1 MYRFT
6 KILLLT
12 ALILL
17 GLCEISFS
25 VVQDTL
31 AQQTDTTVIIGP
43 LEVDTTQVDTV
54 KIDTVRTDTSSNL
67 NQVGQD
73 TGKAL
78 SEIENLISVGVIL
91 AIIIA
96 LIITY
101 FLNRFVVVVL
111 DNLSE
116 QFTSYRLGI
125 KRMVPVVR
133 LIIWSFAIYIIIA
146 GIINPPMSTVIT
158 VLASIGIAVGFAAQD
173 ILKNIFGGFIII
185 MDRPFQVGDKIQVAE
200 HYGEVISIG
209 LRSSRIVTPDD
220 SVVTIPN
227 SELMNTAVSNANSS
241 ALDCQVVAEI
251 FLPMNV
257 DVDTV
262 KRIAY
267 RAAVSSRYVYLQK
280 PISIIALNE
289 VHEENFVLKLRVKAY
304 VLDIRYEFPFKSD
317 MTELILSE
325 LKQRDI
331 LPKQKYID
339 KSQIL

>member
-1 MYRFT
+1 M
-6 KILLLT
+6 
-12 ALILL
+12 
-17 GLCEISFS
+17 
-25 VVQDTL
+25 QDTL

-43 LEVDTTQVDTV
+43 VQIDTTLMDTV
-54 KIDTVRTDTSSNL
+54 KLDTARVDTSSNL
-67 NQVGQD
+67 EQVAQD
-73 TGKAL
+73 TDKAL

-111 DNLSE
+111 ENLSE

-133 LIIWSFAIYIIIA
+133 LVIWAFAIYIIIA
-146 GIINPPMSTVIT
+146 GIITPPMSTIIT
-158 VLASIGIAVGFAAQD
+158 VLASVGIAVGFAAQD

-200 HYGEVISIG
+200 HYGEVLSIG

-257 DVDTV
+257 DVDAV

-280 PISIIALNE
+280 PIAIIALNE

-331 LPKQKYID
+331 LPNQKYID
-339 KSQIL
+339 KS

>member
-1 MYRFT
+1 MCRFT
-6 KILLLT
+6 KVLVLT
-12 ALILL
+12 AVIVL
-17 GLCEISFS
+17 GFYDVGLSA
-25 VVQDTL
+25 VQDTE
-31 AQQTDTTVIIGP
+31 AQPQDTTVIIGP
-43 LEVDTTQVDTV
+43 VQIDSTQIDTV
-54 KIDTVRTDTSSNL
+54 KIDTVRVDTSSNL
-67 NQVGQD
+67 QQVGQD
-73 TGKAL
+73 TGKAI

-91 AIIIA
+91 AIIVA

-101 FLNRFVVVVL
+101 FLNRFVVIVL
-111 DNLSE
+111 ENLSE

-125 KRMVPVVR
+125 KRMVPVIR
-133 LIIWSFAIYIIIA
+133 LVIWTFAIYIIVA
-146 GIINPPMSTVIT
+146 GIINPPLSTVIT
-158 VLASIGIAVGFAAQD
+158 VLASVGIAVGFAAQD
-173 ILKNIFGGFIII
+173 ILRNIFGGFIII

-227 SELMNTAVSNANSS
+227 SELMNKEVSNANSS

-257 DVDTV
+257 DVDAV

-280 PISIIALNE
+280 PIAIIALNE
-289 VHEENFVLKLRVKAY
+289 VHEENFVLKLRLKAY

-325 LKQRDI
+325 LKQRDM
-331 LPKQKYID
+331 LPKQKHI
-339 KSQIL
+339 SES

>member
-1 MYRFT
+1 MYRIV
-6 KILLLT
+6 KIFLL
-12 ALILL
+12 AGMVLL
-17 GLCEISFS
+17 GLSDEGLS
-25 VVQDTL
+25 VQQDTV
-31 AQQTDTTVIIGP
+31 AQQADTLVVISPVEIG
-43 LEVDTTQVDTV
+43 TTQIDTV
-54 KIDTVRTDTSSNL
+54 KIDTARIDTSSNL
-67 NQVGQD
+67 NQVGQES
-73 TGKAL
+73 GKTL

-101 FLNRFVVVVL
+101 FLNRFVVLVL
-111 DNLSE
+111 ENLSE
-116 QFTSYRLGI
+116 KFTSYRLGI

-133 LIIWSFAIYIIIA
+133 LIIWTFAIYIIIA
-146 GIINPPMSTVIT
+146 GIINPPLSTIIT
-158 VLASIGIAVGFAAQD
+158 VLASVGIAVGFAAQD

-200 HYGEVISIG
+200 HYGEVLSIG

-227 SELMNTAVSNANSS
+227 SELMNKAVSNTNSS

-251 FLPMNV
+251 FLPMDV
-257 DVDTV
+257 DVDAV

-280 PISIIALNE
+280 PIAIIALNE

-325 LKQRDI
+325 LKQRDM

-339 KSQIL
+339 ES

>member
-1 MYRFT
+1 MYQFT

-12 ALILL
+12 GIIFL
-17 GLCEISFS
+17 GCYDITLPA
-25 VVQDTL
+25 VQDTVV
-31 AQQTDTTVIIGP
+31 QQPDTTVIIDT
-43 LEVDTTQVDTV
+43 VQIIDTTQIDTV
-54 KIDTVRTDTSSNL
+54 KLDTARADTSSNL
-67 NQVGQD
+67 DKVGED

-96 LIITY
+96 LIFTY
-101 FLNRFVVVVL
+101 FLNRFVVLVL
-111 DNLSE
+111 ENLSE

-125 KRMVPVVR
+125 KRMVPVIR
-133 LIIWSFAIYIIIA
+133 LIIWTFAIYVIIA
-146 GIINPPMSTVIT
+146 GIINPPLSTIIT
-158 VLASIGIAVGFAAQD
+158 VLASVGIAVGFAAQD

-185 MDRPFQVGDKIQVAE
+185 MDRPFQVGDKIEVAD
-200 HYGEVISIG
+200 HYGEVLSIG

-227 SELMNTAVSNANSS
+227 SELMNKAVSNANSS

-251 FLPMNV
+251 YLPMNV
-257 DVDTV
+257 DVDAV

-280 PISIIALNE
+280 PIAIIALNE

-325 LKQRDI
+325 LKKRDM
-331 LPKQKYID
+331 LPKQKYVD
-339 KSQIL
+339 NS

>member
-1 MYRFT
+1 MDRIL
-6 KILLLT
+6 KIFLLVGI
-12 ALILL
+12 ILF
-17 GLCEISFS
+17 GLSDVGLS
-25 VVQDTL
+25 VQQDTV
-31 AQQTDTTVIIGP
+31 AQQPDTTVIISP
-43 LEVDTTQVDTV
+43 IEIDTMQIDTI
-54 KIDTVRTDTSSNL
+54 KIDTARNDTSSSL
-67 NQVGQD
+67 NQVGED

-78 SEIENLISVGVIL
+78 SEIENLISVGIIL

-111 DNLSE
+111 ENLSE
-116 QFTSYRLGI
+116 KFTSYRLGI

-133 LIIWSFAIYIIIA
+133 LVIWTFAIYIIIA
-146 GIINPPMSTVIT
+146 GIINPPLSTIIT
-158 VLASIGIAVGFAAQD
+158 VLASVGIAVGFAAQD

-200 HYGEVISIG
+200 HYGEVLSIG

-227 SELMNTAVSNANSS
+227 SELMNKAVSNSNSS

-251 FLPMNV
+251 FLPMDV
-257 DVDTV
+257 DVDAV

-280 PISIIALNE
+280 PIAIIALNE

-325 LKQRDI
+325 LKQRDM

-339 KSQIL
+339 ES

>member
-1 MYRFT
+1 MGRFT
-6 KILLLT
+6 KILFLFF
-12 ALILL
+12 ILFL
-17 GLCEISFS
+17 RLYGIGFS
-25 VVQDTL
+25 AVQD
-31 AQQTDTTVIIGP
+31 QDTVAVQPDTAVSVSSLKIDTV
-43 LEVDTTQVDTV
+43 QVDIV
-54 KIDTVRTDTSSNL
+54 KIDTARADTTTNL
-67 NQVGQD
+67 EKVGQE
-73 TGKAL
+73 TGKTL

-101 FLNRFVVVVL
+101 LLNRFVVVVL

-116 QFTSYRLGI
+116 RFTSYRLGI

-146 GIINPPMSTVIT
+146 GIINPSMSTVIT

-200 HYGEVISIG
+200 HYGEVLSIG

-220 SVVTIPN
+220 SIVTIPN
-227 SELMNTAVSNANSS
+227 SELMNEAVSNSNSS

-251 FLPMNV
+251 FLPM
-257 DVDTV
+257 DIDIDAV

-267 RAAVSSRYVYLQK
+267 RAAVSSRYVFLKK
-280 PISIIALNE
+280 PIAIIALNE
-289 VHEENFVLKLRVKAY
+289 VHEENFVVKLRVKAY
-304 VLDIRYEFPFKSD
+304 VFDIRYEFPFKSD

-325 LKQRDI
+325 LKKRDM
-331 LPKQKYID
+331 LPIQEHIKQP
-339 KSQIL
+339 

>member
-1 MYRFT
+1 MYRIV
-6 KILLLT
+6 KIFLL
-12 ALILL
+12 AGIILL
-17 GLCEISFS
+17 GLSDVGLS
-25 VVQDTL
+25 VHQDTV
-31 AQQTDTTVIIGP
+31 AQQPDTTVIISP
-43 LEVDTTQVDTV
+43 IKIDTTQIDTI
-54 KIDTVRTDTSSNL
+54 KIDTARNDISSNL
-67 NQVGQD
+67 NQVGED

-78 SEIENLISVGVIL
+78 SEIENLISVGIIL

-101 FLNRFVVVVL
+101 FINRFVVVVL
-111 DNLSE
+111 ENLSE
-116 QFTSYRLGI
+116 KFTSYRLGI

-133 LIIWSFAIYIIIA
+133 LVIWTFAIYIIIA
-146 GIINPPMSTVIT
+146 GIINPPLSTIIT
-158 VLASIGIAVGFAAQD
+158 VLASVGIAVGFAAQD

-200 HYGEVISIG
+200 HYGEVLSIG

-227 SELMNTAVSNANSS
+227 SELMNKAVSNSNSS

-251 FLPMNV
+251 FLPMDV

-267 RAAVSSRYVYLQK
+267 RAAVSSRYIYLQK
-280 PISIIALNE
+280 PIAIIALNE

-325 LKQRDI
+325 LKQRDM

-339 KSQIL
+339 KS

>member
-1 MYRFT
+1 MYKYVR
-6 KILLLT
+6 ILILT
-12 ALILL
+12 ATIFL
-17 GLCEISFS
+17 GFYDVGLSA
-25 VVQDTL
+25 VQDTV
-31 AQQTDTTVIIGP
+31 AQQPDTTVIIGP
-43 LEVDTTQVDTV
+43 VQVDSMQM
-54 KIDTVRTDTSSNL
+54 DTIKLDTARADTSSNL
-67 NQVGQD
+67 DQVGQD

-111 DNLSE
+111 ENLSE

-133 LIIWSFAIYIIIA
+133 LVIWTFAIYIIIA
-146 GIINPPMSTVIT
+146 GIINPPLSTIIT
-158 VLASIGIAVGFAAQD
+158 VLASVGIAVGFAAQD

-200 HYGEVISIG
+200 HYGEVLSIG

-227 SELMNTAVSNANSS
+227 SELMNKAVSNANSS

-280 PISIIALNE
+280 PIAIIALNE

-325 LKQRDI
+325 LKQRDM
-331 LPKQKYID
+331 LPKQEYID
-339 KSQIL
+339 KS

>member
-1 MYRFT
+1 MYKFAR
-6 KILLLT
+6 ILILT
-12 ALILL
+12 ATIFL
-17 GLCEISFS
+17 GFYDVGLSA
-25 VVQDTL
+25 VQDTV
-31 AQQTDTTVIIGP
+31 AQQPDTTVIIGP
-43 LEVDTTQVDTV
+43 VQVDSMQM
-54 KIDTVRTDTSSNL
+54 DTIKLDTARTDTSSDL
-67 NQVGQD
+67 DQVGQD

-111 DNLSE
+111 ENLSE

-133 LIIWSFAIYIIIA
+133 LVIWTFAIYIIIA
-146 GIINPPMSTVIT
+146 GIINPPLSTIIT
-158 VLASIGIAVGFAAQD
+158 VLASVGIAVGFAAQD

-200 HYGEVISIG
+200 HYGEVLSIG

-227 SELMNTAVSNANSS
+227 SELMNKAVSNANSS

-280 PISIIALNE
+280 PIAIIALNE

-325 LKQRDI
+325 LKQRDM
-331 LPKQKYID
+331 LPKQEYID
-339 KSQIL
+339 KS

>member
-1 MYRFT
+1 MGRFA
-6 KILLLT
+6 KILFFT
-12 ALILL
+12 TIIWVGFYDV
-17 GLCEISFS
+17 GLAAA
-25 VVQDTL
+25 QDTV
-31 AQQTDTTVIIGP
+31 AQQPDTTVIVGP
-43 LEVDTTQVDTV
+43 VQIDSTKVDTANLDTA
-54 KIDTVRTDTSSNL
+54 RADTSSNL
-67 NQVGQD
+67 DQVGQD

-78 SEIENLISVGVIL
+78 SEIENLISVGIIL

-101 FLNRFVVVVL
+101 FLNRFVVLVL
-111 DNLSE
+111 ENLSE

-133 LIIWSFAIYIIIA
+133 LVIWTFALYIIIA
-146 GIINPPMSTVIT
+146 GIINPPLSTIIT
-158 VLASIGIAVGFAAQD
+158 VLASVGIAVGFAAQD

-185 MDRPFQVGDKIQVAE
+185 MDRPFQVGDKIQVAD
-200 HYGEVISIG
+200 HYGEVLSIG

-227 SELMNTAVSNANSS
+227 SELMNKAVSNTNSS

-251 FLPMNV
+251 FLPMDV

-280 PISIIALNE
+280 PIAIIALNE

-339 KSQIL
+339 KS

>member
-1 MYRFT
+1 
-6 KILLLT
+6 
-12 ALILL
+12 
-17 GLCEISFS
+17 
-25 VVQDTL
+25 
-31 AQQTDTTVIIGP
+31 
-43 LEVDTTQVDTV
+43 VDTANLDTA
-54 KIDTVRTDTSSNL
+54 RADTSSNL
-67 NQVGQD
+67 DQVGQD

-78 SEIENLISVGVIL
+78 SEIENLISVGIIL

-101 FLNRFVVVVL
+101 FLNRFVVLVL
-111 DNLSE
+111 ENLSE

-133 LIIWSFAIYIIIA
+133 LVIWTFALYIIIA
-146 GIINPPMSTVIT
+146 GIINPPLSTIIT
-158 VLASIGIAVGFAAQD
+158 VLASVGIAVGFAAQD

-185 MDRPFQVGDKIQVAE
+185 MDRPFQVGDKIQVAD
-200 HYGEVISIG
+200 HYGEVLSIG

-227 SELMNTAVSNANSS
+227 SELMNKAVSNTNSS

-251 FLPMNV
+251 FLPMDV

-280 PISIIALNE
+280 PIAIIALNE

-339 KSQIL
+339 KS

>member
-1 MYRFT
+1 MGRFA
-6 KILLLT
+6 KILFFT
-12 ALILL
+12 TIIWVGFYDV
-17 GLCEISFS
+17 GLAAA
-25 VVQDTL
+25 QDTVG
-31 AQQTDTTVIIGP
+31 QQPDTTVIVGP
-43 LEVDTTQVDTV
+43 VQIDSTKVDTANLDTA
-54 KIDTVRTDTSSNL
+54 RADTSSNL
-67 NQVGQD
+67 DQVGQD

-78 SEIENLISVGVIL
+78 SEIENLISVGIIL

-101 FLNRFVVVVL
+101 FLNRFVVLVL
-111 DNLSE
+111 ENLSE

-133 LIIWSFAIYIIIA
+133 LVIWTFALYIIIA
-146 GIINPPMSTVIT
+146 GIINPPLSTIIT
-158 VLASIGIAVGFAAQD
+158 VLASVGIAVGFAAQD

-185 MDRPFQVGDKIQVAE
+185 MDRPFQVGDKIQVAD
-200 HYGEVISIG
+200 HYGEVLSIG

-227 SELMNTAVSNANSS
+227 SELMNKAVSNTNSS

-251 FLPMNV
+251 FLPMDV

-280 PISIIALNE
+280 PIAIIALNE

-339 KSQIL
+339 KS

>member
-1 MYRFT
+1 MYKFAR
-6 KILLLT
+6 ILILT
-12 ALILL
+12 ATIFL
-17 GLCEISFS
+17 GFYDVGLSA
-25 VVQDTL
+25 VQDTV
-31 AQQTDTTVIIGP
+31 AQQPDTTVIIGP
-43 LEVDTTQVDTV
+43 VQVDS
-54 KIDTVRTDTSSNL
+54 IQMDTIKLDTARTDTSSDL
-67 NQVGQD
+67 DQVGQD

-111 DNLSE
+111 ENLSE

-133 LIIWSFAIYIIIA
+133 LVIWTFAIYIIIA
-146 GIINPPMSTVIT
+146 GIINPPLSTIIT
-158 VLASIGIAVGFAAQD
+158 VLASVGIAVGFAAQD

-200 HYGEVISIG
+200 HYGEVLSIG

-227 SELMNTAVSNANSS
+227 SELMNKAVSNANSS

-280 PISIIALNE
+280 PIAIIALNE

-325 LKQRDI
+325 LKQRDM
-331 LPKQKYID
+331 LPKQEYID
-339 KSQIL
+339 KS

>member
-1 MYRFT
+1 MYRFS
-6 KILLLT
+6 KIILLT
-12 ALILL
+12 TIIFL
-17 GLCEISFS
+17 GFYDVGLS
-25 VVQDTL
+25 VMQDQDTV
-31 AQQTDTTVIIGP
+31 AQQADTTVIVGP
-43 LEVDTTQVDTV
+43 VQIDTTQKDTV
-54 KIDTVRTDTSSNL
+54 NLDTTRADTSSNL
-67 NQVGQD
+67 DQVGQE
-73 TGKAL
+73 TGEAL

-111 DNLSE
+111 ENLSE

-133 LIIWSFAIYIIIA
+133 LVIWIFAIYIIIA
-146 GIINPPMSTVIT
+146 GIINPPLSTIIT
-158 VLASIGIAVGFAAQD
+158 VLASVGIAVGFAAQD

-200 HYGEVISIG
+200 HYGEVLSIG

-227 SELMNTAVSNANSS
+227 SELMNTAVSNSNSS

-280 PISIIALNE
+280 PVAIIALNE

-325 LKQRDI
+325 LKERDM

-339 KSQIL
+339 

>member
-1 MYRFT
+1 MYRIVNIF
-6 KILLLT
+6 LL
-12 ALILL
+12 ASIIFL
-17 GLCEISFS
+17 GLSDVGLS
-25 VVQDTL
+25 TPQDTV
-31 AQQTDTTVIIGP
+31 AQQADTMVVIAPI
-43 LEVDTTQVDTV
+43 EIDTTQIDTV
-54 KIDTVRTDTSSNL
+54 KIDTARNDTSSDL
-67 NQVGQD
+67 NQVGEE

-101 FLNRFVVVVL
+101 FLNRFVVLVL
-111 DNLSE
+111 ENLSE
-116 QFTSYRLGI
+116 KFTSYRLGI

-133 LIIWSFAIYIIIA
+133 LVIWTFTIYIIIA
-146 GIINPPMSTVIT
+146 GIINPPLSTIIT
-158 VLASIGIAVGFAAQD
+158 VLASVGIAVGFAAQD

-200 HYGEVISIG
+200 HYGEVLSIG

-227 SELMNTAVSNANSS
+227 SELMNKAVSNSNSS

-251 FLPMNV
+251 FLPMDV
-257 DVDTV
+257 DVDSV

-280 PISIIALNE
+280 PIAIIALNE
-289 VHEENFVLKLRVKAY
+289 VHEKNFVLKLRVKAY

-325 LKQRDI
+325 LKQRDM

-339 KSQIL
+339 ES

>member
-1 MYRFT
+1 MNRFI

-12 ALILL
+12 VLIVMGFYEL
-17 GLCEISFS
+17 GSS
-25 VVQDTL
+25 VGQNTV
-31 AQQTDTTVIIGP
+31 AQQSDTVVVIKPIQII
-43 LEVDTTQVDTV
+43 DTTQVDTV
-54 KIDTVRTDTSSNL
+54 SIDTARADTSSDL
-67 NQVGQD
+67 SRVGQD

-111 DNLSE
+111 ENLSE
-116 QFTSYRLGI
+116 RFTRYRLGI

-146 GIINPPMSTVIT
+146 GIIDPPLSTVIT

-200 HYGEVISIG
+200 HYGEVLSIG

-227 SELMNTAVSNANSS
+227 SELMNKAVSNTNSS

-257 DVDTV
+257 DVDAV

-280 PISIIALNE
+280 PIAIIALNE

-317 MTELILSE
+317 MTELILNE
-325 LKQRDI
+325 LKQRDM
-331 LPKQKYID
+331 LPQQRYID
-339 KSQIL
+339 KP

>member
-1 MYRFT
+1 MYRIVNIF
-6 KILLLT
+6 LL
-12 ALILL
+12 ASIIFL
-17 GLCEISFS
+17 GLSDVGLS
-25 VVQDTL
+25 TPQDTV
-31 AQQTDTTVIIGP
+31 AQQADTMVVIAPI
-43 LEVDTTQVDTV
+43 EIDTTQIDTV
-54 KIDTVRTDTSSNL
+54 KIDTARNDTSSDL
-67 NQVGQD
+67 NQVGEE

-101 FLNRFVVVVL
+101 FLNRFVVLVL
-111 DNLSE
+111 ENLSE
-116 QFTSYRLGI
+116 KFTSYRLGI

-133 LIIWSFAIYIIIA
+133 LVIWTFTIYIIIA
-146 GIINPPMSTVIT
+146 GIINPPLSTIIT
-158 VLASIGIAVGFAAQD
+158 VLASVGIAVGFAAQD

-200 HYGEVISIG
+200 HYGEVLSIG

-227 SELMNTAVSNANSS
+227 SELMNKAVSNSNSS

-251 FLPMNV
+251 FLPMDV
-257 DVDTV
+257 DVDAV

-280 PISIIALNE
+280 PIAIIALNE
-289 VHEENFVLKLRVKAY
+289 VHEKNFVLKLRVKAY

-325 LKQRDI
+325 LKQRDM

-339 KSQIL
+339 ES

>member
-1 MYRFT
+1 MVRFI
-6 KILLLT
+6 KILFL
-12 ALILL
+12 APILIFGL
-17 GLCEISFS
+17 GDVSFS
-25 VVQDTL
+25 AVQDTV
-31 AQQTDTTVIIGP
+31 AQQPDTTVIIGP
-43 LEVDTTQVDTV
+43 VQIDSTQIDTV
-54 KIDTVRTDTSSNL
+54 KLDTAHADTSSNL
-67 NQVGQD
+67 EQVGEE

-78 SEIENLISVGVIL
+78 SEIENLISVGGIL

-96 LIITY
+96 LVLTY
-101 FLNRFVVVVL
+101 FLNRFTVIVL

-116 QFTSYRLGI
+116 RFTSYRLGI

-133 LIIWSFAIYIIIA
+133 LVIWSFALYIIIA
-146 GIINPPMSTVIT
+146 GIISPPLSTIIT

-200 HYGEVISIG
+200 HYGEVLSIG

-227 SELMNTAVSNANSS
+227 SELMNRSVSNSNSS

-251 FLPMNV
+251 FLPMDMDL
-257 DVDTV
+257 DVDAV

-280 PISIIALNE
+280 PISIITLNE
-289 VHEENFVLKLRVKAY
+289 MSGRSFVVKLRVKAY
-304 VLDIRYEFPFKSD
+304 VVDIRYEFPFKSD

-325 LKQRDI
+325 LRQRDM
-331 LPKQKYID
+331 LPKKKYN
-339 KSQIL
+339 KQT